1 MPSIG
6 YYFGLMLAK
15 VIIFWISFKKVPMF
29 PFSQKNLNNNE
40 KDKKQRP
47 NIQWNDKTVLQISRN
62 HTLQKYFLQVIFRI
76 IDVTQSQKKIKI
88 RQTSKLFKNY
98 TTVIVFI
105 NNWIF
110 HFLFQMKKKRKQ
122 NKSNIF
128 FQQTLGKNL
137 TNP

>member
-47 NIQWNDKTVLQISRN
+47 NI
-62 HTLQKYFLQVIFRI
+62 
-76 IDVTQSQKKIKI
+76 
-88 RQTSKLFKNY
+88 
-98 TTVIVFI
+98 
-105 NNWIF
+105 
-110 HFLFQMKKKRKQ
+110 
-122 NKSNIF
+122 
-128 FQQTLGKNL
+128 
-137 TNP
+137 